1 MFTRCPHCQT
11 VYRVIPPQLS
21 AADGRVRCGH
31 CGTVFDAGDTL
42 SDDLETLAPD
52 ATDPGM
58 APADEAPDST
68 SATAAQAPSAA
79 DASEPAPA
87 DLSDEDT
94 TAATVPPAAS
104 AGDAATQ
111 PPRAIEDDL
120 QTLLAPPSRGRLLR
134 WTALIALLALLLA
147 GQYAWFMRDQLAQ
160 SPQLRP
166 WVERMCAQFGCHLA
180 LKKDLKQL
188 RLLSR
193 DVVVSPK
200 NHGVLLVSATLVN
213 TAPFTQAYPTLE
225 ITLSNERGERTA
237 MRRFRPQEYL
247 PSGTDVDAGMPSD
260 TPVDIRLELVNPE
273 GKVASYQFAFR

>member
-11 VYRVIPPQLS
+11 VYRVTPPQLS
-21 AADGRVRCGH
+21 TADGRVRCGH

-42 SDDLETLAPD
+42 SDDLETLAPG
-52 ATDPGM
+52 ATDPGT
-58 APADEAPDST
+58 APADEAP
-68 SATAAQAPSAA
+68 AADEPAPSTA

-94 TAATVPPAAS
+94 TAETVPPAS
-104 AGDAATQ
+104 TDSAATPA
-111 PPRAIEDDL
+111 PPAIEDDL

-134 WTALIALLALLLA
+134 WTALIALLTLLLA
-147 GQYAWFMRDQLAQ
+147 GQYTWFMRDQLAQ
-160 SPQLRP
+160 SPRLRP

-193 DVVVSPK
+193 DVVVNPK
-200 NHGVLLVSATLVN
+200 NRGVLLVSATMVN
-213 TAPFTQAYPTLE
+213 TAPFAQAYPTLE

-247 PSGTDVDAGMPSD
+247 PPGTDIEAGMPPD
-260 TPVDIRLELVNPE
+260 TPVNIRLELVNPE

>member
-11 VYRVIPPQLS
+11 VYRVTPSQLN

-31 CGTVFDAGDTL
+31 CGTVFDAGETL
-42 SDDLETLAPD
+42 SDDLQTLAPG
-52 ATDPGM
+52 ATGPDM
-58 APADEAPDST
+58 VAADEAP
-68 SATAAQAPSAA
+68 AADTQAPSEA
-79 DASEPAPA
+79 DAAEPAPA
-87 DLSDEDT
+87 DLSGEDT
-94 TAATVPPAAS
+94 AAETAPPAAL
-104 AGDAATQ
+104 AGDTVTQ
-111 PPRAIEDDL
+111 PPPAIEDDL
-120 QTLLAPPSRGRLLR
+120 QTLLAPPRRGRLLR
-134 WTALIALLALLLA
+134 WTALIALLTLLLA

-180 LKKDLKQL
+180 LRKDLNQL

-193 DVVVSPK
+193 DVVVNPN
-200 NHGVLLVSATLVN
+200 NHGVLLVNATMVN

-247 PSGTDVDAGMPSD
+247 PSGTDIAAGMPSD
-260 TPVDIRLELVNPE
+260 TPVNIRLELVNPDDT
-273 GKVASYQFAFR
+273 VASYQFAFR